1 MFIRR
6 KLIRSN
12 ISFQLRYIG
21 ALNIE
26 TQHVTLSRHY
36 KLLNVYI
43 KVNLI
48 MYILN

>member
-26 TQHVTLSRHY
+26 SQHIIISHHY
-36 KLLNVYI
+36 
-43 KVNLI
+43 
-48 MYILN
+48 